1 MSLVNNRQGKSKNTV
16 EQPITS
22 NLRLLRL
29 LANMTQGIFLQKYPN
44 IPGTDVAGEAVE
56 ISGGVKGLKKGQRVI
71 G

>member
-1 MSLVNNRQGKSKNTV
+1 MSLVNDRQGKSKNTV
-16 EQPITS
+16 EQPIIN

-44 IPGTDVAGEAVE
+44 ILGTDVAGEVVE
-56 ISGGVKGLKKGQRVI
+56 IDEGVKGLKKGQRVI

>member
-1 MSLVNNRQGKSKNTV
+1 VSLVNDRQGKSKNTV
-16 EQPITS
+16 EQPIIN

-44 IPGTDVAGEAVE
+44 ILGTDVAGEVVE
-56 ISGGVKGLKKGQRVI
+56 IDEGVKGLKKGQRVI